1 MIRLFIS
8 LFIVCMGGLFA
19 QAITGEALIREKIAL
34 PADTVFTAT
43 LQDVSRMDTSALVLG
58 KTIITSPRSP
68 VKFSID
74 FDESKIDPR
83 NIYNVRATIHQ
94 GSKLLYTTDTR
105 YGVLTGGKGNT
116 VSMILKKVPTAV
128 AKPELPASFSG
139 TIPSASGEGIEY
151 QLNFLPNKIF
161 YLTTKY
167 VGKPEG
173 QNRFDD
179 IGTYSTNNKTLT
191 LKGGKEA
198 PYLFEM
204 TARNTLRKLDLNGKP
219 IVSSL
224 NYDLKRDTTFIPV
237 APRLLLN
244 GMYTYMADAGI
255 FQECSSGQTFSVA
268 QQHDSLQLERTYL
281 DAQQKNNA
289 HTLMAIVEG
298 EIQQRPNME
307 GNLSTLIVH
316 KFIRFEPKGKC
327 KN

>member
-1 MIRLFIS
+1 MKYLIALLITLLS
-8 LFIVCMGGLFA
+8 SIYA
-19 QAITGEALIREKIAL
+19 QTITGEALIREKIAL
-34 PADTVFTAT
+34 PTDTVFTAT
-43 LQDVSRMDTSALVLG
+43 LQDVSRMDTSAIVLG
-58 KTIITSPRSP
+58 KTIISSPKSP
-68 VKFSID
+68 IQFSID

-83 NIYNVRATIHQ
+83 NTYNVRATIHQ

-105 YGVLTGGKGNT
+105 NSVLTGGKGNT
-116 VSMILKKVPTAV
+116 VSMILKKIPTAV

-139 TIPSASGEGIEY
+139 TLPSASGEGIEY
-151 QLNFLPNKIF
+151 HLNLLPTKIF
-161 YLTTKY
+161 YLTTNY

-198 PYLFEM
+198 PLFFEM
-204 TARNTLRKLDLNGKP
+204 TSRNTLRKLDIYGKP

-244 GMYTYMADAGI
+244 GMYTYMADTGI
-255 FQECSSGQTFSVA
+255 FQECSSSQTFSVA